1 MMRRGAVCLSL
12 ALATATP
19 LASPGSAG
27 ADTIYLVNG
36 RKIHTESA
44 TIRDGR
50 VVFTQFGGTVSI
62 PLDRVVRI
70 VDDDET
76 EQPIR
81 RSAPLDAGT
90 ASPPPSVDMTGPQ
103 RRDTAPSTVTTA
115 TPVPDNAVEPWRM
128 PEYWIERI
136 NEVDARIERVQTE
149 LDRLPV
155 YSETD
160 RRLFRFS
167 GQIRYF
173 IAERE
178 KWESLMGGMQ
188 LRRRQLV
195 HGARKAGVTPGALR
209 NGLAK
214 RAP

>member
-1 MMRRGAVCLSL
+1 MRRAAIGPSL
-12 ALATATP
+12 ALVVVALLT
-19 LASPGSAG
+19 SPGSAG

-44 TIRDGR
+44 HIRGDR

-62 PLDRVVRI
+62 PLEQVVRI
-70 VDDDET
+70 VDDNET
-76 EQPIR
+76 EERII
-81 RSAPLDAGT
+81 RSAPSDAAPPVAARIERRGTAPDAGA
-90 ASPPPSVDMTGPQ
+90 ASSSSSG
-103 RRDTAPSTVTTA
+103 
-115 TPVPDNAVEPWRM
+115 AVEPRHT

-136 NEVDARIERVQTE
+136 KEVDARIERVQTE
-149 LDRLPV
+149 LDRLPA
-155 YSETD
+155 YSKAD
-160 RRLFRFS
+160 QRLFRFS

-209 NGLAK
+209 NGLSK

>member
-1 MMRRGAVCLSL
+1 MRRAAIGPSL
-12 ALATATP
+12 ALVVATLLIP
-19 LASPGSAG
+19 PGSAD

-36 RKIHTESA
+36 RKIYTESA
-44 TIRDGR
+44 HIRDDR

-62 PLDRVVRI
+62 PLEQVVRI
-70 VDDDET
+70 VDDNET
-76 EQPIR
+76 EERII
-81 RSAPLDAGT
+81 RSAPRDAT
-90 ASPPPSVDMTGPQ
+90 TPVAPRIE
-103 RRDTAPSTVTTA
+103 RRSTAP
-115 TPVPDNAVEPWRM
+115 NAGAASSSSSGAAEPWHT

-136 NEVDARIERVQTE
+136 KEVDARIERVQTE
-149 LDRLPV
+149 LDRLPA

-160 RRLFRFS
+160 QRLFGFS

-178 KWESLMGGMQ
+178 KWEVLMGGMQ

-214 RAP
+214 RDP